1 MQDAD
6 LYVGLA
12 GIAGVF
18 VGFAALITVR
28 SGARVIRSRSR
39 RCA

>member
-1 MQDAD
+1 MEDAD
-6 LYVGLA
+6 LFVGLA

-18 VGFAALITVR
+18 VGFAALSP
-28 SGARVIRSRSR
+28 SGAAARAIRSRSR